1 LAAPRGLFSGVYR
14 LPLHVKTFCAVGA
27 RNGETFVATRRFH
40 YAAGQAVRGTG
51 RRPVLF
57 SRLGATFGHAA
68 ATATVALALTGFGPA
83 GSAHAQSFLESVFG
97 SIDRAIRREIM
108 PRINSYADPYGYDDR
123 RRAYGSAPPSPSG
136 EYRSF
141 SSGFCV
147 RTCDGFH
154 FAVRSTG
161 NMSAAE
167 MCRAF
172 CPAAQTRV
180 FGGSKIDHSV
190 AGDGTRYADTDTA
203 FLYRERSVTNCTCN
217 GRHRFGL
224 ATLDPA
230 SDPTLRP
237 GDIVATNDG
246 LVTYNGNGKSA
257 EFTPIEQ
264 TGGSSE
270 WRRRLMAIKVT
281 PAPPRQATPVPPAEE
296 TTGLTDRRR
305 AQR

>member
-1 LAAPRGLFSGVYR
+1 
-14 LPLHVKTFCAVGA
+14 
-27 RNGETFVATRRFH
+27 
-40 YAAGQAVRGTG
+40 
-51 RRPVLF
+51 VLF
-57 SRLGATFGHAA
+57 SCLGGTFGRAA
-68 ATATVALALTGFGPA
+68 ATATVALVLTGFGPA
-83 GSAHAQSFLESVFG
+83 ESARAQGFLDAVFG
-97 SIDRAIRREIM
+97 SIDRAIQRQIM
-108 PRINSYADPYGYDDR
+108 PRISSYYADRHGYDDR
-123 RRAYGSAPPSPSG
+123 RRTYGATPPSAASG

-147 RTCDGFH
+147 RSCDGFH

-180 FGGSKIDHSV
+180 FGGSKIDYSV

-203 FLYRERSVTNCTCN
+203 FLYRERSVANCTCN
-217 GRHRFGL
+217 GKQRFGL
-224 ATLDPA
+224 ATLNPA

-237 GDIVATNDG
+237 GDIVATNNG

-281 PAPPRQATPVPPAEE
+281 PAPPRQATSVAPAEE
-296 TTGLTDRRR
+296 TTGRADRRR
-305 AQR
+305 VQR